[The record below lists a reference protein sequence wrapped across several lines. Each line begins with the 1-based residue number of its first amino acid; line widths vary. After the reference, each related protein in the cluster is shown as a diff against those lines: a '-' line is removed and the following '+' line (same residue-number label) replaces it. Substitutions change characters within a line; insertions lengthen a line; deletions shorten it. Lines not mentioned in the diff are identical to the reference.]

1 MAWRNSSSTS
11 RCSSRDSRRIER
23 VVVIGTS
30 GCGKTLFARR
40 LAQALGCPHVE
51 LDALYW
57 GANWR
62 PKPAANFRRLVE
74 AAVQGPRWIVD
85 GNYSAVRDVVW
96 PRATTVIW
104 LKYGFATVLARAL
117 RRTVR
122 RIIRRE
128 PLFAGNEESVKR
140 SFLSRDSIL
149 LWMIGTFHEKRR
161 RYGTLRASGAFANL
175 EWLEFRRP
183 AHADSFLRDMET
195 RAITSAA
202 SDAPL

>member
-11 RCSSRDSRRIER
+11 RCSSRDNRRIER
-23 VVVIGTS
+23 VVVIGTC
-30 GCGKTLFARR
+30 GCGKTVFARR
-40 LAQALGCPHVE
+40 LARALACPHVE

-57 GANWR
+57 APDWL
-62 PKPAANFRRLVE
+62 PKPAADFRRLVHG
-74 AAVQGPRWIVD
+74 AVQAQRWVVD

-96 PRATTVIW
+96 PRATTIIW
-104 LKYGFATVLARAL
+104 LNYGFATVLARAL

-149 LWMIGTFHEKRR
+149 LWMVTTFHEKRR
-161 RYGTLRASGAFANL
+161 RYGTLRARGAFANL
-175 EWLEFRRP
+175 DWLEFRTP
-183 AHADSFLRDMET
+183 AHADSFLRDREN
-195 RAITSAA
+195 RATAA
-202 SDAPL
+202 PSHAPL